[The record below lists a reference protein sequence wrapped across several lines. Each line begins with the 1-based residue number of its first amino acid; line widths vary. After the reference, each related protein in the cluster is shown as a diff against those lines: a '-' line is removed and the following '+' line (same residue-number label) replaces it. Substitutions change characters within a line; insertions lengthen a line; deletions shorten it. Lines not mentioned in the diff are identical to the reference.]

1 MNSGPKIVLDSVLR
15 VMRPLARLLMRN
27 GVTYPAF
34 SLALKRVFLEA
45 AQAELASQQMPATDS
60 AITLLSGVHRRD
72 VRNLSRG
79 AAPERE
85 SPHQPLGL
93 VGQVVARWMSEAP
106 YLDAAGAPRGLP
118 RTDDRASEGASNSTA
133 KRKSGKSGKIA
144 RKGAPASFDALVA
157 SVSSDVRPRAMLDE
171 MLRLGVVS
179 EDAGGLQLVAA
190 GFAPRQGLTETAQL
204 FADNVSDHAAAAAA
218 NLQGD
223 ANFLEQAIY
232 VDQLT
237 AASADA
243 VHKAAVQ
250 AWKQAFKTVMREA
263 QRRFDADAAQA
274 DTSLRTQRARFGV
287 YFFSDREN

>member
-1 MNSGPKIVLDSVLR
+1 MSSAPQLILDSVLR
-15 VMRPLARLLMRN
+15 VMRPLARLLMRS

-45 AQAELASQQMPATDS
+45 AHAELASQQMPATDS
-60 AITLLSGVHRRD
+60 AVTLLSGVHRRD
-72 VRNLSRG
+72 VRNLTRG
-79 AAPERE
+79 AAPARE
-85 SPHQPLGL
+85 APPHEPLGL

-106 YLDAAGAPRGLP
+106 YLDATGAPRGLP
-118 RTDDRASEGASNSTA
+118 RSEDRSEASTGKRASASVG
-133 KRKSGKSGKIA
+133 KRKSP
-144 RKGAPASFDALVA
+144 PASFDALVA

-171 MLRLGVVS
+171 MLRLGVVR
-179 EDAGGLQLVAA
+179 EDAGGLHLVAA
-190 GFAPRQGLTETAQL
+190 GFAPRQGLAETAEL

-250 AWKQAFKTVMREA
+250 AWKQAFKTVMQEA

-274 DTSLRTQRARFGV
+274 DASARTQRARFGV
-287 YFFSDREN
+287 YFYSDREN

>member
-118 RTDDRASEGASNSTA
+118 RTDDRISDRASKRTS
-133 KRKSGKSGKIA
+133 KRKSAANGE
-144 RKGAPASFDALVA
+144 RASFDALVA